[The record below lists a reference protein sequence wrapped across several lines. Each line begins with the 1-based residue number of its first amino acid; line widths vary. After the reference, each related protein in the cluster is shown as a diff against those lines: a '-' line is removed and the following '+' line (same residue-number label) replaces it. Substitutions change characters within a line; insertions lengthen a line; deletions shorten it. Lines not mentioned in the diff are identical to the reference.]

1 MGDRFI
7 NQIVNREKEL
17 RAYFTRAEVPRN
29 FASEPTTTTHSHGL
43 RDDEWPGNRLKTQT
57 QKHWV
62 PSPKSEVERSIERED
77 YEYSKYIDEE
87 HPDSIPPIRINITV
101 GDEDEG
107 DYFAHGVV

>member
-1 MGDRFI
+1 
-7 NQIVNREKEL
+7 VNREEEF
-17 RAYFTRAEVPRN
+17 RAYLSGAEISRN
-29 FASEPTTTTHSHGL
+29 FASEPTTTTHGNRL
-43 RDDEWPGNRLKTQT
+43 CDDEWPGNSLKTQT

-62 PSPKSEVERSIERED
+62 PSPKGEVEGSIERED

-87 HPDSIPPIRINITV
+87 HPDSIPPIRVNIAV